1 MNQFN
6 NQPHLLAP
14 NATPS
19 HAGWPI
25 KPCLA
30 VLLVVLAATAGAQT
44 TQPAT
49 PTFTEAG
56 NAECA
61 AIKKK
66 AYERHAIRV
75 ALLKESGESDQI
87 PAVEK
92 NRDERVERLCAL
104 AFQTAADEER
114 AAADKQ
120 ATAAILQGVA
130 LKEERAAADK
140 QAASADRQA
149 TAAILQGVALK
160 EERAAADRQAA
171 AADRQAAATY
181 REMADVLQKLEKN
194 PASRADLDRLPI
206 LYAKLAA
213 QATESE
219 KKNALPIIANVMRK
233 LGVKVP
239 GD

>member
-171 AADRQAAATY
+171 ATY

>member
-6 NQPHLLAP
+6 TAP
-14 NATPS
+14 NLLTSIPTFVSAC
-19 HAGWPI
+19 WPI

-30 VLLVVLAATAGAQT
+30 VLLALSAATVGAQT
-44 TQPAT
+44 TQPVT

-61 AIKKK
+61 AIKKT

-104 AFQTAADEER
+104 AFQTAADKQAAAAILEGARVKEDR
-114 AAADKQ
+114 AAANMQ
-120 ATAAILQGVA
+120 AAAA
-130 LKEERAAADK
+130 LKQETAADK
-140 QAASADRQA
+140 QAA
-149 TAAILQGVALK
+149 
-160 EERAAADRQAA
+160 
-171 AADRQAAATY
+171 ATY
-181 REMADVLQKLEKN
+181 KEMGDLLRQLEKN
-194 PASRADLDRLPI
+194 PSSRADLDRLPI
-206 LYAKLAA
+206 VYAKLAA
-213 QATESE
+213 LATADE
-219 KKNALPIIANVMRK
+219 KKNALPVLANVMRK

>member
-1 MNQFN
+1 MAYPFMEK
-6 NQPHLLAP
+6 
-14 NATPS
+14 AT
-19 HAGWPI
+19 
-25 KPCLA
+25 
-30 VLLVVLAATAGAQT
+30 
-44 TQPAT
+44 
-49 PTFTEAG
+49 
-56 NAECA
+56 AECA
-61 AIKKK
+61 DIKKK
-66 AYERHAIRV
+66 AFERHDIRV
-75 ALLKESGESDQI
+75 GLLKAEGKSDEI

-92 NRDERVERLCAL
+92 RRDERIEQLCAL
-104 AFQTAADEER
+104 VFQT
-114 AAADKQ
+114 AADKQ

-130 LKEERAAADK
+130 LKEERAAAIIEG
-140 QAASADRQA
+140 AR
-149 TAAILQGVALK
+149 VK
-160 EERAAADRQAA
+160 EERA

>member
-104 AFQTAADEER
+104 AFQTAAD
-114 AAADKQ
+114 KQ
-120 ATAAILQGVA
+120 MAAAILEGARV
-130 LKEERAAADK
+130 KEERAAANM
-140 QAASADRQA
+140 
-149 TAAILQGVALK
+149 
-160 EERAAADRQAA
+160 
-171 AADRQAAATY
+171 QAAATY
-181 REMADVLQKLEKN
+181 NEMGDLLRKLEKN
-194 PASRADLDRLPI
+194 PSSRADLDRLPI
-206 LYAKLAA
+206 VYARLAA